1 MRDIIRRYRWA
12 LVAAA
17 VVVVGVWVFDLSR
30 AGTRAEGCPI
40 GCVTVGERRGG
51 PLRVMSLNVLHG
63 FPRFQR
69 LSERLDLIAEEI
81 RSQDADIVC
90 LQEVPWTRRLG
101 SGASYLAQQTGLNH
115 LYLRANGNRWTIL
128 FEEGEA
134 ILSRFP
140 LDDVT
145 ITELQPRPGFF
156 EHRVVLGATASTLWG
171 DVRVF
176 VTHLAHDDLKV
187 NRAQTESLM
196 AFVGESGEG
205 LAIVAGDFNATEDSP
220 QIQAITGR
228 WVDTHR
234 AANSADEGLTCCIDN
249 LSSGPGEPLEE
260 RIDYVFLVPEAEYVA
275 RVVSS
280 QRVLDEPFES
290 AGRWQW
296 ASDHVGLLTV
306 IRVEP

>member
-1 MRDIIRRYRWA
+1 MRDRIRRYRWA

-17 VVVVGVWVFDLSR
+17 VVVVGVWVFDVSR

-40 GCVTVGERRGG
+40 GCVTVGERQEG

-69 LSERLDLIAEEI
+69 LPDRLDLIAQEI

-90 LQEVPWTRRLG
+90 LQEVPWTRQLG
-101 SGASYLAQQTGLNH
+101 SGAAYLAQRTGLNH

-176 VTHLAHDDLKV
+176 VTHLANDNPEV

-205 LAIVAGDFNATEDSP
+205 PAIVAGDFNATEDSP
-220 QIQAITGR
+220 QIHAITAE
-228 WVDTHR
+228 WVDAYR
-234 AANSADEGLTCCIDN
+234 AANPADEGLTCCIDN

-260 RIDYVFLVPEAEYVA
+260 RIDYVFLVPDAEYVA